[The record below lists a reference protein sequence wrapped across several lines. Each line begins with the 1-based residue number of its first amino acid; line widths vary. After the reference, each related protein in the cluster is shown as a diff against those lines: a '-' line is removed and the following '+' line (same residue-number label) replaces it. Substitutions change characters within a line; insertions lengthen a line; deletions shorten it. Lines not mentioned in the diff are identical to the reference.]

1 MPKIKYS
8 KGIVLALLSA
18 ALMVAQ
24 GCTSGATRVNES
36 TNIEDGNRDGSA
48 RLTSGPGRIT
58 SLRGAEENLS
68 DAERRKNGENGTSRL
83 GISDI
88 ERMLVFFNYDQF
100 TIRADMRLNLDQ
112 VAQYLL
118 ENQRIRVQIEG
129 HSDER
134 GTPEYNI
141 ALSHKRSQ
149 SVKSYLLNL
158 GVSASRVQTVSYGEE
173 RPMDT
178 RNNKE
183 AWQQNRRAKFNIISG
198 FSGTR
203 N

>member
-1 MPKIKYS
+1 
-8 KGIVLALLSA
+8 
-18 ALMVAQ
+18 MVAQ

-36 TNIEDGNRDGSA
+36 TNVEDGNLAGSA

-58 SLRGAEENLS
+58 SARGAEENLS
-68 DAERRKNGENGTSRL
+68 GAESGKNGTSRL
-83 GISDI
+83 SISDI
-88 ERMLVFFNYDQF
+88 ERMLVFFDYDQF
-100 TIRADMRLNLDQ
+100 KIRADMRLNLDQ

-118 ENQRIRVQIEG
+118 ENPRIRVQVEG

-158 GVSASRVQTVSYGEE
+158 GVSASRMLTVSYGEE
-173 RPMDT
+173 RPLDT
-178 RNNKE
+178 RSNKE

>member
-1 MPKIKYS
+1 MPKFKYS
-8 KGIVLALLSA
+8 KGLVLVFLSA
-18 ALMVAQ
+18 ALVVAQ
-24 GCTSGATRVNES
+24 GCTSGATRVSES
-36 TNIEDGNRDGSA
+36 TNVQDGNLDGSA

-58 SLRGAEENLS
+58 SIRGTEENLS
-68 DAERRKNGENGTSRL
+68 GAGSRKNGTSRL

-100 TIRADMRLNLDQ
+100 KIRADMRLNLDQ

-158 GVSASRVQTVSYGEE
+158 GVSASRMQTVSYGEE
-173 RPMDT
+173 RPLDT
-178 RNNKE
+178 RSNKE
-183 AWQQNRRAKFNIISG
+183 AWQQNRRAKFNIVSG

>member
-1 MPKIKYS
+1 
-8 KGIVLALLSA
+8 
-18 ALMVAQ
+18 MVAQ

-36 TNIEDGNRDGSA
+36 TNVEDGSLAGTA
-48 RLTSGPGRIT
+48 RLTSSPGRLS

-68 DAERRKNGENGTSRL
+68 ATERGKNGISRL
-83 GISDI
+83 SITDI
-88 ERMLVFFNYDQF
+88 ERMLVFFDYDRF
-100 TIRADMRLNLDQ
+100 NIRSDMRLNLDQ

-118 ENQRIRVQIEG
+118 ENPRIRVQIEG

-134 GTPEYNI
+134 GTPDYNI

-158 GVSASRVQTVSYGEE
+158 GVSSSRMQTMSYGEE
-173 RPMDT
+173 RPLDT
-178 RNNKE
+178 GSNKE
-183 AWQQNRRAKFNIISG
+183 AWQQNRRAKFNITSG
-198 FSGTR
+198 FSGSR

>member
-1 MPKIKYS
+1 MPKIIYS
-8 KGIVLALLSA
+8 KGLVLVLLST
-18 ALMVAQ
+18 ALVVAQ

-36 TNIEDGNRDGSA
+36 TNIEDGTRAGDA

-58 SLRGAEENLS
+58 SIRGAEENLS
-68 DAERRKNGENGTSRL
+68 DAERRKNGNTGFSRL
-83 GISDI
+83 TISDI

-100 TIRADMRLNLDQ
+100 KIRVDMRPNLDQ
-112 VAQYLL
+112 VAEYLL
-118 ENQRIRVQIEG
+118 ENPRIRVQIEG

-134 GTPEYNI
+134 GTPDYNI

-158 GVSASRVQTVSYGEE
+158 GVSASRMQTVSYGEE
-173 RPMDT
+173 RPLDT

-198 FSGTR
+198 FSGRR